1 MRIRV
6 LALIVLLSLAPAG
19 AADAKRRHH
28 HKRGHHH
35 ARKHAAKPAPKPDPP
50 KPDPAKPVK
59 FDGGCDFSGTVTF
72 TPAMTSTPQPTA
84 QHALAPGTCSGTFVD
99 RQGRTSTL
107 DKAPV
112 TYTAESSGSI
122 SCLSGTATGAGRLL
136 FPGGSL
142 AFNFSETRPGVA
154 PVLRLTGKAGGEL
167 DGFAT
172 PSQSQD
178 PAASIQ
184 DCNGTGMKSFALDM
198 HFQATSP
205 ISG

>member
-1 MRIRV
+1 
-6 LALIVLLSLAPAG
+6 LALIVILALAPAG

-35 ARKHAAKPAPKPDPP
+35 TRRHAAKPAPKSDPA

-59 FDGGCDFSGTVTF
+59 FDGSCDFSGTVAF
-72 TPAMTSTPQPTA
+72 TPAMTSTPQPTV
-84 QHALAPGTCSGTFVD
+84 QHALAPGICTGTFVD
-99 RQGRTSTL
+99 GQGSTSTL

-112 TYTAESSGSI
+112 IYAAESSGSI
-122 SCLSGTATGAGRLL
+122 SCLDGTATGAGRLL

-142 AFNFSETRPGVA
+142 AFNFSETRLVA
-154 PVLRLTGKAGGEL
+154 TPLLRLTGKAGGEL
-167 DGFAT
+167 DGFAA

-178 PAASIQ
+178 PAASVQ
-184 DCNGTGMKSFALDM
+184 DCNGSGMKSFALDM